1 MVMSSSLLLHLE
13 ELHSTFI
20 RYFIGVSRPGA
31 DLSGPGERG
40 RHRTVRW
47 EADVTILS
55 ERRTYVAGQ
64 WVTGDDVVR
73 VENPA
78 DETHVADVTATPFA
92 EVERAIVEARRSF
105 DEGVWADLPAAD
117 RAKALHAFVDHIE
130 ASRDTLVPTLVAEA
144 GQPTAFADRTQ
155 VGSGLSL
162 ARNTIDLYL
171 SMAHEEASPVPVDEL
186 VLGRVAL
193 SIRRHE
199 PVGVIS
205 AITPYNAALL
215 MGFQKLIPALMAG
228 NSVILRPS
236 PLTPISSLIFG
247 AAAEAAGLPRGELSV
262 IVEDGTAGAE
272 LLTGH
277 PAVDMVSFTGST
289 VAGRKIVAQSAP
301 TIKRLSME
309 LGGKSAQIYL
319 PDAVHRAAMGAL
331 AVVYYTAGQACV
343 AATRMLVPE
352 DRKAEVLEAVSAA
365 YGSLKVGAPTDPAVA
380 IGPLISAVQREKCEN
395 YVQLAEDHG
404 GKVFSGGGRPAG
416 LDRGYYFEPTVLDLP
431 NNANPAAQE
440 EIFGPVIGVLG
451 YRDLDDAVAIANDSQ
466 YGLSAQVYGADAAAA
481 VGVGRRLRAGA
492 VNVNTTVF
500 SAYAPSGGY
509 KQSGLGRER
518 GPDGIREFQ
527 EVKHMAIGE
536 LAR

>member
-1 MVMSSSLLLHLE
+1 VAIL
-13 ELHSTFI
+13 T
-20 RYFIGVSRPGA
+20 
-31 DLSGPGERG
+31 ERQ
-40 RHRTVRW
+40 
-47 EADVTILS
+47 S
-55 ERRTYVAGQ
+55 YVAGQ
-64 WVTGDDVVR
+64 WVTGDDVVS

-78 DETHVADVTATPFA
+78 DETHVADISATPLS
-92 EVERAIVEARRSF
+92 EVERAIAEARRSF
-105 DEGVWADLPAAD
+105 DDGVWANLPAAA
-117 RAKALHAFVDHIE
+117 RAKTLHAFLDYIE
-130 ASRDTLVPTLVAEA
+130 AQREALVPTLVAEA
-144 GQPTAFADRTQ
+144 GQPTAFADMTQ
-155 VGSGLSL
+155 VGNGLSL

-171 SMAHEEASPVPVDEL
+171 SMTHEEASPVPVDEL
-186 VLGRVAL
+186 VRGRVAL

-199 PVGVIS
+199 PVGVVA

-228 NSVILRPS
+228 NSMILRPS

-247 AAAEAAGLPRGELSV
+247 SAADAAGLPPGVLSV
-262 IVEDGTAGAE
+262 VVEDGIAGAG
-272 LLTGH
+272 LLTSH

-289 VAGRKIVAQSAP
+289 VAGRKIIAQSAP
-301 TIKRLSME
+301 TVKRLSME

-319 PDAVHRAAMGAL
+319 ADAVHRASIGAMM
-331 AVVYYTAGQACV
+331 VVYYTSGQACV

-352 DRKAEVLEAVSAA
+352 DRKGEVLEAVSAA
-365 YGSLKVGAPTDPAVA
+365 YGSLKVGAPTDPTVA
-380 IGPLISAVQREKCEN
+380 LGPVISAAQREKCER

-404 GKVFSGGGRPAG
+404 AKVYSGGHRPEG
-416 LDRGYYFEPTVLDLP
+416 LDKGYYFEPTVLDLP

-451 YRDLDDAVAIANDSQ
+451 YRDLDEAVAIANDSP
-466 YGLSAQVYGADAAAA
+466 YGLSAQVYGADVAAA
-481 VGVGRRLRAGA
+481 VEVGRKLRTGA
-492 VNVNTTVF
+492 VNVNATVF

>member
-1 MVMSSSLLLHLE
+1 
-13 ELHSTFI
+13 
-20 RYFIGVSRPGA
+20 
-31 DLSGPGERG
+31 
-40 RHRTVRW
+40 
-47 EADVTILS
+47 VTILS
-55 ERRTYVAGQ
+55 EQRTYVAGQ
-64 WVTGDDVVR
+64 WVTGDELVV

-78 DETHVADVTATPFA
+78 DESPVGEVTATPLA
-92 EVERAIVEARRSF
+92 EVERAIGAARRSF
-105 DEGVWADLPAAD
+105 DDGVWANASAGD
-117 RAKALHAFVDHIE
+117 RAKTLRAFIDYIE
-130 ASRDTLVPTLVAEA
+130 ASRETLIPTLVAEA
-144 GQPTAFADRTQ
+144 GQPAAFAEMTQ
-155 VGSGLSL
+155 IGSGLSL

-171 SMAHEEASPVPVDEL
+171 SMNHEEASPVPVDEL
-186 VLGRVAL
+186 VRGRVAL

-199 PVGVIS
+199 PVGVVS

-228 NSVILRPS
+228 NSIILRPS

-247 AAAEAAGLPRGELSV
+247 AAADAAGLPAGVLSV
-262 IVEDGTAGAE
+262 VVEEGIAGAG
-272 LLTGH
+272 LMTSH

-289 VAGRKIVAQSAP
+289 VAGRRIIAQSAP

-319 PDAVHRAAMGAL
+319 PDAVHRAAIGAM
-331 AVVYYTAGQACV
+331 AVVYYTCGQACV

-352 DRKAEVLEAVSAA
+352 DRKAEVLETVSAA
-365 YGSLKVGAPTDPAVA
+365 YSSLKVGAPTDPTVA
-380 IGPLISAVQREKCEN
+380 IGPLISAAQREKCEQ
-395 YVQLAEDHG
+395 YVQLAQDHG
-404 GKVFSGGGRPAG
+404 GKVFSGGRRPDG

-431 NNANPAAQE
+431 DNANPAAQE

-451 YRDLDDAVAIANDSQ
+451 YRDLDEAVAIANDSP
-466 YGLSAQVYGADAAAA
+466 YGLSAQVYGADVAAA
-481 VGVGRRLRAGA
+481 VAVGRKLRAGA
-492 VNVNTTVF
+492 VNVNATVF